1 MGRRSRRSQS
11 LSTRHCG
18 GRRLIGV
25 HAAGPRAP
33 RNAVLPPVCVPTET
47 GIYNQFIRRSK
58 GGVGDAH
65 WGNPEYATAIV
76 HKITLFK
83 LKILI
88 ILNHCDLMFF
98 QYANIMRIFQK

>member
-1 MGRRSRRSQS
+1 M
-11 LSTRHCG
+11 H
-18 GRRLIGV
+18 
-25 HAAGPRAP
+25 
-33 RNAVLPPVCVPTET
+33 T
-47 GIYNQFIRRSK
+47 G
-58 GGVGDAH
+58 
-65 WGNPEYATAIV
+65 GNPEYATGIV

>member
-1 MGRRSRRSQS
+1 M
-11 LSTRHCG
+11 H
-18 GRRLIGV
+18 
-25 HAAGPRAP
+25 
-33 RNAVLPPVCVPTET
+33 T
-47 GIYNQFIRRSK
+47 G
-58 GGVGDAH
+58 
-65 WGNPEYATAIV
+65 GNPEYATAIV